1 MIANNLTVKETPKKR
16 RTSGSSG
23 TERNGVV
30 FEPRQGAE
38 ASHVQWAATSIG
50 ESEGGGLAT
59 HGAYSRTK
67 TVEMEADP
75 MDDRAIS
82 RCKGE
87 MVS

>member
-1 MIANNLTVKETPKKR
+1 MVANNFTVKETTKNG

-23 TERNGVV
+23 TERSGSV

-38 ASHVQWAATSIG
+38 ASHVQRAATSIG
-50 ESEGGGLAT
+50 ESEGGLAT

-67 TVEMEADP
+67 AVEMEADP
-75 MDDRAIS
+75 MNDRTIS

-87 MVS
+87 MVC